1 MSSLPNIDQPA
12 SKAEHVN
19 RHDANLNTASQSVHK
34 RDMTSESR
42 STPDRIP
49 PLTPPATRFAS
60 YQPSEG
66 SESTKLCTLPDDRAY
81 DDASSVTFQDEFPWH
96 QVGLNRCSQK
106 IPSMIV
112 PALLQGFRNVSPSRS
127 PLDELED
134 IFREADE
141 YSSNPGDGVPR
152 YSATQKGKWKAQTD
166 GEVMQSS
173 RGVVRPPSPQF
184 QFGSIFDTAEN
195 WVMHTR
201 PILQDYAD
209 RQPSLPLGRRLEVT
223 IDEPPMFILGAVQL
237 LVNRDQKGCA
247 GRSGRLGPQ
256 LIENFVDIDRWAKE
270 YFRSRHDLQ
279 VVDSDVPALLTIV
292 INNFYEGQ
300 VQLIDRLVEFAL
312 ENMHFCGRSSLN
324 VEDFA
329 FGFDFKMSQDL
340 PFYVETSSQIREP
353 LPIPAVEVRPT
364 TPEPVITQSGR
375 QVKPT
380 ERAQAASQQA
390 QANVNGRRN
399 KGNNSSQL
407 KDKETTKSSVPARQK
422 KSSTQPS
429 AQRTVKEIPVPS
441 HAESDM
447 ATPDPPKTTSGRT
460 KPRPTRPSNLGL
472 PPILPI
478 SSSTPGITSLHP
490 DDSSKPDP
498 SASGAADSPKGSGSE
513 GVNPAIDPP
522 LHLKIRLP
530 APSLPTSTVSATRGS
545 ESTISKTSSPTAQ
558 TNPSADAAETTK
570 KEREARRPGAAR
582 PRGPR
587 NGRERE
593 SASVTPSTRGS
604 STALLHAADHSTG
617 TGGGDPSTSQTTPTS
632 GPLPPLAADPGHP
645 QRKKRKLEDCDD

>member
-12 SKAEHVN
+12 SKAEHIN
-19 RHDANLNTASQSVHK
+19 RHDANLNTASQSVHE
-34 RDMTSESR
+34 RDTTSEFSH
-42 STPDRIP
+42 PKD
-49 PLTPPATRFAS
+49 
-60 YQPSEG
+60 
-66 SESTKLCTLPDDRAY
+66 SESTKLCTFLDDRAY
-81 DDASSVTFQDEFPWH
+81 DDASSVTFQDEFLWH
-96 QVGLNRCSQK
+96 QVGVNKYSQK

-127 PLDELED
+127 PLDEFELED

-141 YSSNPGDGVPR
+141 DSSNPGDGVPR
-152 YSATQKGKWKAQTD
+152 YSATQKGKWKAQAD
-166 GEVMQSS
+166 GDVMQSS
-173 RGVVRPPSPQF
+173 SGVVKPPSPQF
-184 QFGSIFDTAEN
+184 QFRSIFDIAEN

-209 RQPSLPLGRRLEVT
+209 RQTSLPLGRRLEVT
-223 IDEPPMFILGAVQL
+223 IDEPPKFILGAVQL

-364 TPEPVITQSGR
+364 TPEPVITHSGR

-380 ERAQAASQQA
+380 KRAQAASEQA
-390 QANVNGRRN
+390 HANANGRRN

-407 KDKETTKSSVPARQK
+407 NNKEAAKSSAPARQK

-478 SSSTPGITSLHP
+478 SSSTPGITSSHSN
-490 DDSSKPDP
+490 DSSKPEP
-498 SASGAADSPKGSGSE
+498 SASGAADSPKGSGSK

-522 LHLKIRLP
+522 LRLKIRLP
-530 APSLPTSTVSATRGS
+530 APSLPTSTVSAARGS

-570 KEREARRPGAAR
+570 KERVARRPGVAR

-587 NGRERE
+587 NGRGRGRGRERE
-593 SASVTPSTRGS
+593 SASVIPSTGS
-604 STALLHAADHSTG
+604 STALLHAADRSTG
-617 TGGGDPSTSQTTPTS
+617 TGDDDPSTSQNTPTS
-632 GPLPPLAADPGHP
+632 PPLAADPGHP